1 MFYSFISVNLYILII
16 PKSQHRQTNTKNTY
30 AIIKPMNNDPTQPAT
45 AQTPE
50 PTPKE
55 PSVQPAEQNTQSD
68 FPDPIAMAAHMAIL
82 PTTSA
87 KSQCV
92 LS

>member
-1 MFYSFISVNLYILII
+1 
-16 PKSQHRQTNTKNTY
+16 
-30 AIIKPMNNDPTQPAT
+30 MNNGLTQPAT

-50 PTPKE
+50 PTPQE
-55 PSVQPAEQNTQSD
+55 PSVQPAEQSPQSD